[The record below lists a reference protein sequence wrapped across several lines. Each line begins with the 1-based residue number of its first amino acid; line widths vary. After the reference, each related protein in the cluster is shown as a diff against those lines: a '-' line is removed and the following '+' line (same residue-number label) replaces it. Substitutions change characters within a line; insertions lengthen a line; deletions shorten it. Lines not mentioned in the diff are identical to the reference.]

1 MVRIASRT
9 PEFSEI
15 GDSLSRLGHLM
26 RVYAVLTQI
35 EYKDVKYGTKVVLE
49 ITMRRTASC

>member
-1 MVRIASRT
+1 
-9 PEFSEI
+9 
-15 GDSLSRLGHLM
+15 M

-35 EYKDVKYGTKVVLE
+35 EYKDVKYGTKVVLG